1 MNLHPHVQGMRQ
13 SATLWI
19 NHQSRLLEAAGKPVF
34 KWGLGQSPFPVPERI
49 VGALKSRAH
58 EKDYL
63 PVEGCRALR
72 EAVAFYNHRTLGVNT
87 EAEDVLIG
95 PGSKELMF
103 LLQLVF
109 GGEIVIPSPSWV
121 SYSPQ
126 ASMLGRPTHWI
137 PTSEENGWRLT
148 ADELESWCAT
158 QPPGERLL
166 ILNYPNNPTGCS
178 YTSSALQSL
187 ASIAR
192 KYRLLVLSDEIY
204 GELHFDGAHDS
215 LARYYPEGTVVSSG
229 LSKWC
234 GAGGWRLGT
243 FAFPRELAWLKEAV
257 AAAASET
264 FTSTSAP
271 IQYAAIPAFQGG
283 SDIDTYLDGSRRVL
297 KHVVQF
303 TLDRLAEVQVHAPA
317 VDGAFYIF
325 PNFEFHR
332 EALAARGIHSSPQL
346 CQAVLEET
354 GVAFLPGTA
363 FGRPPEE
370 LTARMS
376 LVDFD
381 GEMAL
386 MLAAGENGSELGSVL
401 RDTCCSRM
409 VQGTRSLVEWVEAQ
423 SSYPREYS

>member
-1 MNLHPHVQGMRQ
+1 MILHPHVQGMKQ

-19 NHQSRLLEAAGKPVF
+19 NHQSRLLQEAGKPVF
-34 KWGLGQSPFPVPERI
+34 RWGLGQSPFPVPDRI

-72 EAVAFYNHRTLGVNT
+72 EAVASYNHRKLGLNT

-109 GGEIVIPSPSWV
+109 GGELVIPSPSWV
-121 SYSPQ
+121 SYAPQ
-126 ASMLGRPTHWI
+126 AAMLGRPTHWI
-137 PTSEENGWRLT
+137 PTREENGWRLT
-148 ADELESWCAT
+148 PDELEAWCAT
-158 QPPGERLL
+158 QPPGQRLL

-178 YTSSALQSL
+178 YTPEALEAL
-187 ASIAR
+187 AQVAR
-192 KYRLLVLSDEIY
+192 KHQLLVLSDEIY
-204 GELHFDGAHDS
+204 GELHFEGAHVS
-215 LARYYPEGTVVSSG
+215 MARYYPEGTVVSSG

-243 FAFPRELAWLKEAV
+243 FSFAPELAWLKEAV

-283 SDIDTYLDGSRRVL
+283 SDMEAYLDGSRRVL
-297 KHVVQF
+297 KHVVHY
-303 TLDRLAEVQVHAPA
+303 TLDRLAEAHVHAPA

-325 PNFEFHR
+325 PNFEHHR

-346 CQAVLEET
+346 CQTILEET

-381 GEMAL
+381 GDMAL
-386 MLAAGENGSELGSVL
+386 LLAAQEEGPELGPAL
-401 RDTCCSRM
+401 RDTCCARM
-409 VQGTRSLVEWVEAQ
+409 VHGTARLVEWVEQ
-423 SSYPREYS
+423 M